1 MNNILKKKF
10 IFEINKNNKIE
21 IFIPED
27 VFFPTG
33 TTKVLFESVKEYIK
47 KSGKILD
54 LGCGCGVLGFALNKI
69 GLRL

>member
-33 TTKVLFESVKEYIK
+33 TTKVLFESVKEYIVCE
-47 KSGKILD
+47 LHLTD
-54 LGCGCGVLGFALNKI
+54 NVF
-69 GLRL
+69 RLSLAFIWAS